1 MLKLVTCMCHFSSYV
16 LSTQVELDEVLISDT
31 LQTLLH
37 IAGYMTGNL
46 RFGKLLLAIVS
57 RHQVSMLDH
66 LEDLKRLTAM
76 VTPAFMQR
84 SLLLAINK
92 LQC

>member
-1 MLKLVTCMCHFSSYV
+1 MSLLQLFIYH
-16 LSTQVELDEVLISDT
+16 TQVELDEGLIAET

-37 IAGYMTGNL
+37 IAVYMTGNL

-66 LEDLKRLTAM
+66 LEDLKRLATM

-84 SLLLAINK
+84 SLQLAIKK
-92 LQC
+92 LQ

>member
-1 MLKLVTCMCHFSSYV
+1 MIF
-16 LSTQVELDEVLISDT
+16 QVELDQVLISET

-46 RFGKLLLAIVS
+46 RFGKLLLTIVS
-57 RHQVSMLDH
+57 RHQVSMLEH
-66 LEDLKRLTAM
+66 LKDLERLTAT

-84 SLLLAINK
+84 SLQLAIKK
-92 LQC
+92 LK

>member
-1 MLKLVTCMCHFSSYV
+1 MCM
-16 LSTQVELDEVLISDT
+16 QVELDEVLIFET

-57 RHQVSMLDH
+57 RHQGSLLKH
-66 LEDLKRLTAM
+66 LETLEQLAAM
-76 VTPAFMQR
+76 VAPAFMQR
-84 SLLLAINK
+84 SLQLAIKK
-92 LQC
+92 LHH

>member
-1 MLKLVTCMCHFSSYV
+1 MSHAV
-16 LSTQVELDEVLISDT
+16 ISET

-37 IAGYMTGNL
+37 VAGHMTGNL

-57 RHQVSMLDH
+57 RYQLSLMEH
-66 LEDLKRLTAM
+66 LKDLEQLVVM

-84 SLLLAINK
+84 SLWVAINK
-92 LQC
+92 LQSEQ

>member
-1 MLKLVTCMCHFSSYV
+1 M
-16 LSTQVELDEVLISDT
+16 QVELDQVLITET

-46 RFGKLLLAIVS
+46 RFGKLLVAIVS
-57 RHQVSMLDH
+57 RYQLLMLDH
-66 LEDLKRLTAM
+66 LEDLEQLVSM

-84 SLLLAINK
+84 SLQLAIKK

>member
-1 MLKLVTCMCHFSSYV
+1 M
-16 LSTQVELDEVLISDT
+16 QVELDRVLISET

-46 RFGKLLLAIVS
+46 RFGKLLVAIVS
-57 RHQVSMLDH
+57 RHQVLMLEY
-66 LEDLKRLTAM
+66 LEDLEQLVSM
-76 VTPAFMQR
+76 VTPSFMQR
-84 SLLLAINK
+84 SLQLAIKK